1 MLRPNTLSI
10 YKSDKEDK
18 LRHKIY
24 LSDLTAVTL
33 LKDPKQKREHIF
45 GLFSPAKNF
54 HFQAPTSKDAHEWVD
69 MIRQDARIEEE
80 EEEMF
85 LASPAVRRQS
95 YMRLAS
101 TKPLPSEQDRFAASS
116 PEPNEQR
123 MPILLMSPGRR
134 ISHVDYSGLSGNE
147 MASHSD
153 LSDTET
159 RKPRVHG
166 ASIESLAAHS
176 LPAPTSANQD
186 RPTND
191 VRNESQMSGLNIEEV
206 PDRVI
211 WQGWMWLLRSKGGV
225 KQWKNSWAVL
235 RPRNLILYKDE
246 SEYTASFILPLGSIV
261 NVVDLDPISRTKKH
275 CMQIITDERSY
286 RFCAHDE
293 ESLVQCLG
301 AFKSLLA
308 RRRELENKAAATKA
322 VGEAAVAA
330 PAPEATASV
339 S

>member
-1 MLRPNTLSI
+1 
-10 YKSDKEDK
+10 
-18 LRHKIY
+18 
-24 LSDLTAVTL
+24 
-33 LKDPKQKREHIF
+33 
-45 GLFSPAKNF
+45 
-54 HFQAPTSKDAHEWVD
+54 
-69 MIRQDARIEEE
+69 
-80 EEEMF
+80 MF

-116 PEPNEQR
+116 PEPNERR
-123 MPILLMSPGRR
+123 MPILLTSPGRR

-147 MASHSD
+147 MPSHSD
-153 LSDTET
+153 LSDTDT
-159 RKPRVHG
+159 RKPPRVHG
-166 ASIESLAAHS
+166 ASIESLAAQS
-176 LPAPTSANQD
+176 LPGPASANQD
-186 RPTND
+186 RPASD
-191 VRNESQMSGLNIEEV
+191 ARNGSQMSGLNIEQV

-225 KQWKNSWAVL
+225 KQWKDSWAVL

-246 SEYTASFILPLGSIV
+246 SEYTASFILPLGFIV

-308 RRRELENKAAATKA
+308 RRRELENKAAAAKA
-322 VGEAAVAA
+322 AAASAVAS
-330 PAPEATASV
+330 PAPEATASA
-339 S
+339 SQERPTPP

>member
-1 MLRPNTLSI
+1 
-10 YKSDKEDK
+10 
-18 LRHKIY
+18 
-24 LSDLTAVTL
+24 
-33 LKDPKQKREHIF
+33 
-45 GLFSPAKNF
+45 
-54 HFQAPTSKDAHEWVD
+54 
-69 MIRQDARIEEE
+69 
-80 EEEMF
+80 MF

-101 TKPLPSEQDRFAASS
+101 TKPLPLEQERFGASS

-153 LSDTET
+153 LSDTDT

-166 ASIESLAAHS
+166 ASIESLAAQS
-176 LPAPTSANQD
+176 PPASTSANPD

-191 VRNESQMSGLNIEEV
+191 VRNGSQLSGLNIEQV

-225 KQWKNSWAVL
+225 KQWKDSWAVL

-246 SEYTASFILPLGSIV
+246 SEYTASFILQLGSIV

-308 RRRELENKAAATKA
+308 RRRELENKATAAKA
-322 VGEAAVAA
+322 TG
-330 PAPEATASV
+330 PTPEATSSV